1 LTKDAM
7 EPIINPEFSA
17 LVPPLAP
24 GERDQLEANIR
35 AEGCLD
41 PLIVWRGSGIL
52 LDGHHRLEICKRH
65 GIEFEVVELSM
76 DDEAAARLWIAN
88 HQLGKRNLTPFQ
100 RAELALLVEEPIR
113 RRAKE
118 NQGTRTDLLATLPE
132 GGSRGIIEGAQP
144 IPKPVDTRE
153 ELASM
158 AGVSGRTMDK
168 AKKVAAEAEPEVK
181 EALRKGETT
190 INAEYKRLTDPGAH
204 VGHNSGNNEWYT
216 PGKYIE
222 AARRAMGT
230 IDLDPASSAEANKVV
245 NAAEF
250 FTVEDDGLA
259 REWSGNVWM
268 NPPYAQ
274 PLIAQFCARLAE
286 HVESGAVVSAV
297 VLTNN
302 ATETGWWQR
311 LASCAS
317 AVCLPA
323 GRVKFWAPGK
333 ATAAP
338 LQGQSLIYFGSNV
351 EGFRDEFKSF
361 GIICSIA

>member
-1 LTKDAM
+1 M
-7 EPIINPEFSA
+7 EPTINPEFAA

-41 PLIVWRGSGIL
+41 PLVVWSGRGIL
-52 LDGHHRLEICKRH
+52 LDGHHRLEICRRH
-65 GIEFEVVELSM
+65 GIEFEVVELPM
-76 DDEAAARLWIAN
+76 DDEAEARLWIAK
-88 HQLGKRNLTPFQ
+88 HQLGKRNLEPFQ
-100 RAELALLVEEPIR
+100 KCELALLSEAPIR
-113 RRAKE
+113 AAAKE
-118 NQGTRTDLLATLPE
+118 RQATST
-132 GGSRGIIEGAQP
+132 GGSDPQLCLTSDKAE
-144 IPKPVDTRE
+144 PVDTKKK
-153 ELASM
+153 LAKL
-158 AGVSGRTMDK
+158 AGVGHDTMSK
-168 AKKVAAEAEPEVK
+168 AKKIAAEAEPAVK

-216 PGKYIE
+216 PEKYIE
-222 AARRAMGT
+222 AARRAMGV

-245 NAAEF
+245 KAAEF
-250 FTVEDDGLA
+250 FTAEDDGLTQ
-259 REWSGNVWM
+259 EWSGNVWM

-274 PLIAQFCARLAE
+274 PLIAQFCAHLVE
-286 HVESGAVVSAV
+286 GVESGAIASAV

-302 ATETGWWQR
+302 ATETGWWQQ
-311 LASCAS
+311 LASWAS

-333 ATAAP
+333 VTAAP

>member
-1 LTKDAM
+1 
-7 EPIINPEFSA
+7 
-17 LVPPLAP
+17 
-24 GERDQLEANIR
+24 
-35 AEGCLD
+35 
-41 PLIVWRGSGIL
+41 
-52 LDGHHRLEICKRH
+52 
-65 GIEFEVVELSM
+65 
-76 DDEAAARLWIAN
+76 
-88 HQLGKRNLTPFQ
+88 
-100 RAELALLVEEPIR
+100 
-113 RRAKE
+113 
-118 NQGTRTDLLATLPE
+118 
-132 GGSRGIIEGAQP
+132 
-144 IPKPVDTRE
+144 
-153 ELASM
+153 
-158 AGVSGRTMDK
+158 MDK

-216 PGKYIE
+216 PEKYIE

-245 NAAEF
+245 RASRF
-250 FTVEDDGLA
+250 FTAEDDGLA
-259 REWSGNVWM
+259 QEWSGNVWM

-274 PLIAQFCARLAE
+274 PLIAQFCARLVE
-286 HVESGAVVSAV
+286 HVESGAVESAV

-351 EGFRDEFKSF
+351 DKFERAFCDF
-361 GIICSIA
+361 GIVLRA